1 MNLSEKTR
9 EKMTPGVCVLTGG
22 VLMLAGIIW
31 QLCSQKVLDMYAF
44 YMMAAAIF
52 CFTSVIVP
60 KLAKVPVHPMFYV
73 VFNLAVLIIGFA
85 VTGSDQLTGVVLFG
99 FWAACLIAGW
109 ILNALLL
116 PCGGAVKRIVMGFVS
131 LLLNVILIGVVF
143 MIPVLLAAFFPRTNL
158 V

>member
-1 MNLSEKTR
+1 
-9 EKMTPGVCVLTGG
+9 
-22 VLMLAGIIW
+22 
-31 QLCSQKVLDMYAF
+31 
-44 YMMAAAIF
+44 MMAAAIF

-99 FWAACLIAGW
+99 FWAACL
-109 ILNALLL
+109 NALLL

-131 LLLNVILIGVVF
+131 LLLNVILVGVVF

>member
-1 MNLSEKTR
+1 MNLNEKMR

-22 VLMLAGIIW
+22 VFMLAGIVW

-44 YMMAAAIF
+44 YMMAAGIF

-60 KLAKVPVHPMFYV
+60 KLAKVSVHPMYYV
-73 VFNLAVLIIGFA
+73 VLNLTVLIIGFA
-85 VTGSDQLTGVVLFG
+85 VTGSDQLTGALLFG
-99 FWAACLIAGW
+99 FWAGCLIAVW

-116 PCGGAVKRIVMGFVS
+116 PCDGAVKRIVMGFVS
-131 LLLNVILIGVVF
+131 LVLNVILIGIVF
-143 MIPVLLAAFFPRTNL
+143 MIPVLLAVFFPRTNL